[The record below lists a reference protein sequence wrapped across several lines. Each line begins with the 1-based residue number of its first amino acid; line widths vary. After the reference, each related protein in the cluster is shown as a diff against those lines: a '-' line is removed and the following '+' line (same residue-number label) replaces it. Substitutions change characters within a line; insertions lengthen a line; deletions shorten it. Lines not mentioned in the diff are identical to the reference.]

1 MKVRFLSVVVPA
13 FNEAA
18 RIADTLSKV
27 AAEIDR
33 LGIDAEVLVVDDGSS
48 DATASIVDDASR
60 SDPRVKLVRAPHAGK
75 GAAVRRGML
84 EATGAWRFLADAD
97 LSMPISELPR
107 FIPAFA
113 EGFGVARP
121 ASVEGSREARASAPL
136 PADVVVGSREAAGAT
151 RIGEPWSR
159 HAIGR
164 VFNWLVKLLVLRG
177 VDDTQCGFKLFSARA
192 AETLFPLQRLD
203 GFGFDVEILFLAR
216 RAGLVIREIPV
227 TWEYHRE
234 TKVNVASGGRGFL
247 DLVRIRWNQLR
258 GVYPSPVKPGRRLA
272 NSTPPPQGRRSARGN
287 SSPDRVDHDRA
298 TRIP

>member
-1 MKVRFLSVVVPA
+1 MKARFLSVVVPA

-33 LGIDAEVLVVDDGSS
+33 LGIDAEVLVVDDGST

-60 SDPRVKLVRAPHAGK
+60 SDPRVKLVRVPHAGK

-84 EATGAWRFLADAD
+84 DATGAWRFLADAD

-107 FIPAFA
+107 FISASAKGYGETSSAFA
-113 EGFGVARP
+113 EGFGA
-121 ASVEGSREARASAPL
+121 ASSAFAEGFGEARTSATL
-136 PADVVVGSREAAGAT
+136 PADVLVGSREAAGAT

-164 VFNWLVKLLVLRG
+164 VFNWFVKLLVLRG
-177 VDDTQCGFKLFSARA
+177 VDDTQCGFKLFSAHA

-216 RAGLVIREIPV
+216 RAGLVVREIPV
-227 TWEYHRE
+227 TWEYRRE
-234 TKVNVASGGRGFL
+234 SKVNVASGGRGFL

-258 GVYPSPVKPGRRLA
+258 GAYPPPVPPGRPLA
-272 NSTPPPQGRRSARGN
+272 N
-287 SSPDRVDHDRA
+287 A
-298 TRIP
+298 TRPTASSK